1 MTLKMLQ
8 KNLNLGLQYFPAIY
22 YCSLLHHFS
31 NRKKN
36 HTHLLHKC
44 TKHIQFGLYHLSIF
58 FSTWQAL
65 AVISDGVSWEN
76 AGLRAAPT
84 WKEEK
89 NPTKNNSDNTLH
101 LILLKV
107 QEYTQNMQ
115 DKTVSVYSYTLK
127 LPVLSSKHLQQYRVN
142 DKELFFSPCLPTAP
156 TTFANTWCSPLVNV
170 YT

>member
-1 MTLKMLQ
+1 MVCLGKMPASEQLQ
-8 KNLNLGLQYFPAIY
+8 PGK
-22 YCSLLHHFS
+22 
-31 NRKKN
+31 RK
-36 HTHLLHKC
+36 
-44 TKHIQFGLYHLSIF
+44 
-58 FSTWQAL
+58 
-65 AVISDGVSWEN
+65 
-76 AGLRAAPT
+76 
-84 WKEEK
+84 K

-127 LPVLSSKHLQQYRVN
+127 LPVLSSKHLQQYHVN
-142 DKELFFSPCLPTAP
+142 DKELFFSPCLPMAS